1 MSQFVANTQVCHNT
15 TFVRESERVYP
26 MIVAEYHRAPRRSTR
41 LAWSTPPG
49 DIRAALI
56 AEIASVSFGPR
67 YRCMIIVGLHV
78 GYRLASLSGP
88 SHRGR
93 AQSRGDCA
101 GCD

>member
-1 MSQFVANTQVCHNT
+1 
-15 TFVRESERVYP
+15 
-26 MIVAEYHRAPRRSTR
+26 MIVADTTAHRRSTR

-67 YRCMIIVGLHV
+67 YRYMIIVGLHV

-88 SHRGR
+88 SLPLTGAGR
-93 AQSRGDCA
+93 NRAGTARA

>member
-26 MIVAEYHRAPRRSTR
+26 MIVADTTAHRRSTR

-67 YRCMIIVGLHV
+67 YRYMIIVGLHV